1 VGTFNI
7 IVGERKTLLQEIVD
21 ENERWHI
28 ENVRGWGT
36 DRLSIS
42 IQRWVEGKG
51 VRGQITIHK
60 DQADQFRLTKE
71 AQRMTEWGMME
82 RELKTD
88 YEEER
93 NPYNWRVDER
103 VRYEEKKEEVSELD
117 SARNLIKKWKQ
128 EAETEIRATDFV
140 SVLVSDGIVE

>member
-1 VGTFNI
+1 
-7 IVGERKTLLQEIVD
+7 
-21 ENERWHI
+21 
-28 ENVRGWGT
+28 
-36 DRLSIS
+36 
-42 IQRWVEGKG
+42 
-51 VRGQITIHK
+51 
-60 DQADQFRLTKE
+60 
-71 AQRMTEWGMME
+71 MTEWRMME

-103 VRYEEKKEEVSELD
+103 VRYEEKKEEASELD

>member
-42 IQRWVEGKG
+42 IQRWVDGKD
-51 VRGQITIHK
+51 VRGQIAIHK
-60 DQADQFRLTKE
+60 DQADQLRLTKE
-71 AQRMTEWGMME
+71 AQKMTEWRMME

-140 SVLVSDGIVE
+140 SVIKSDG